1 MEELTKWEY
10 RVMTIESIFGTR
22 DEQIEA
28 LLNDWGGEGW
38 EATQVYTPEGS
49 GKVTIVARRILTD
62 RTRRMRSMPRSVVG
76 D

>member
-10 RVMTIESIFGTR
+10 RVMTIGSIFGTR

-38 EATQVYTPEGS
+38 EAT
-49 GKVTIVARRILTD
+49 
-62 RTRRMRSMPRSVVG
+62 
-76 D
+76 